1 MKKGIGSRLWKQRQL
16 FLILLPGL
24 LFFLIFRYGPM
35 YGLVIAFQKF
45 NPFLGITGSPWVGLE
60 NFQRLFA
67 ARDIRRLLFNTLR
80 LGLLQAT
87 VVFVAPIIFSLLLNE
102 VRHMRWKKFY
112 QTVSYLPSF
121 LSIVIICSI
130 FIDLFSV
137 HGGLINRI
145 ITAFG
150 KTAVH
155 FNGRSEYYVPIYILS
170 DIWAGLG
177 SGAIIYLAALSGVDQ
192 NLYEAAAIDGCS
204 RLKMMRHITIPS
216 IKPTI
221 LTMFLLSIGNVI
233 RIAPDKTLLLYNDL
247 VLKEADIL
255 SAYVYRIG
263 LLNTNYSFA
272 SAVGLLE
279 SVVASVI
286 LFIANKLCKQATG
299 TGLW

>member
-1 MKKGIGSRLWKQRQL
+1 M
-16 FLILLPGL
+16 
-24 LFFLIFRYGPM
+24 
-35 YGLVIAFQKF
+35 
-45 NPFLGITGSPWVGLE
+45 
-60 NFQRLFA
+60 LFA
-67 ARDIRRLLFNTLR
+67 ARDIGRLLYNTLR

-87 VVFVAPIIFSLLLNE
+87 IVFVSPIIFSLLLNE

-150 KTAVH
+150 GTAIH
-155 FNGRSEYYVPIYILS
+155 FNGKSEYYVPIYILS

-177 SGAIIYLAALSGVDQ
+177 SGAIVYLAALSGVDQ

-204 RLKMMRHITIPS
+204 RLKMIRHITLPC

-221 LTMFLLSIGNVI
+221 LTMFLLSVGNII

-263 LLNTNYSFA
+263 LLNMNYSFA

-279 SVVASVI
+279 SVLASVI
-286 LFIANKLCKQATG
+286 LLISNKLCKHATG

>member
-1 MKKGIGSRLWKQRQL
+1 MKKGIGSKLRRQRQL
-16 FLILLPGL
+16 FIILLPGL

-35 YGLVIAFQKF
+35 YGIIIAFKKF
-45 NPFLGITGSPWVGLE
+45 NPFLGITDSPWVGLE
-60 NFQRLFA
+60 NFKMLFA
-67 ARDIRRLLFNTLR
+67 ARDIGRLLYNTLR

-87 VVFVAPIIFSLLLNE
+87 IVFVSPIIFSLLLNE

-150 KTAVH
+150 GTAIH
-155 FNGRSEYYVPIYILS
+155 FNGKSEYYVPIYILS

-177 SGAIIYLAALSGVDQ
+177 SGAIVYLAALSGVDQ

-204 RLKMMRHITIPS
+204 RLKMIRHITLPC

-221 LTMFLLSIGNVI
+221 LTMFLLSVGNII

-263 LLNTNYSFA
+263 LLNMNYSFA

-279 SVVASVI
+279 SVLASVI
-286 LFIANKLCKQATG
+286 LLISNKLCKHATG